1 MHAAIAPLALFQA
14 PTYTMTDGQ
23 FHTLL
28 WFTGLIAFWLFLQ
41 AVALVAVAFV
51 VVKLLRTVNEATE
64 RIENKALAITDRF
77 EGKLYPL
84 LDNAQD
90 LINDSVPK
98 IKRVTESIADTT
110 DVYRAKLAQVDALI
124 SDTTTKVKH
133 QSDRLDGMVTSTLN
147 TAGNVVGR
155 VEHAVMTPVR
165 QAGAIFSGLR
175 AAATRL
181 ADEYSS
187 PRYTGPSDPS
197 GHAEPSHA
205 SRSEARMRVEDRF
218 RTAAPSAQTT
228 PKPVAF
234 EGENIYT
241 GLEDD
246 YHA

>member
-1 MHAAIAPLALFQA
+1 MHAAAISLALFQA
-14 PTYTMTDGQ
+14 PTYTMSDGQ

-41 AVALVAVAFV
+41 AVALVAVAFM
-51 VVKLLRTVNEATE
+51 VVKLLRTINEFTT
-64 RIENKALAITDRF
+64 RIEAKTLAITDRF

-84 LDNAQD
+84 VDNFQD
-90 LINDSVPK
+90 LMNDTVPK

-124 SDTTTKVKH
+124 SDTAGKAKR
-133 QSDRLDGMVTSTLN
+133 QSDRVDGMVTSTLN
-147 TAGNVVGR
+147 AAGSIVGR
-155 VEHAVMTPVR
+155 VEHAVLSPVR
-165 QAGAIFSGLR
+165 QAGAVLSGIR

-181 ADEYSS
+181 VDEY
-187 PRYTGPSDPS
+187 GQPSTPK
-197 GHAEPSHA
+197 
-205 SRSEARMRVEDRF
+205 
-218 RTAAPSAQTT
+218 T

>member
-1 MHAAIAPLALFQA
+1 MFAATSALALVQA
-14 PTYTMTDGQ
+14 PSYTMSDGQ

-41 AVALVAVAFV
+41 AVALVAVAFM
-51 VVKLLRTVNEATE
+51 VVKLLRTVNELTTRVE
-64 RIENKALAITDRF
+64 SKALAITDRF

-84 LDNAQD
+84 LDNFQD
-90 LINDSVPK
+90 LMNDTVPK

-124 SDTTTKVKH
+124 TDTTTKARR
-133 QSDRLDGMVTSTLN
+133 QSDRVDGMVTSTLN
-147 TAGNVVGR
+147 AAGSVVGK

-165 QAGAIFSGLR
+165 QAGAVISGIR

-181 ADEYSS
+181 AEEYAQ
-187 PRYTGPSDPS
+187 P
-197 GHAEPSHA
+197 
-205 SRSEARMRVEDRF
+205 SRSK
-218 RTAAPSAQTT
+218 T